1 MNRQQQVFVRL
12 KLKAKALGFN
22 QKELKGIAAKIAD
35 NLELADDASDED
47 VNAKI
52 DEQIDAVLPYL
63 SFGQSQANRL
73 LDEWKKNH
81 PETDDDDDDN
91 NNDNE
96 DTSNKN
102 NRQSGSKKNPKNK
115 GNEHNEEPAWFKTY
129 REQQEARFAALEGE
143 KTTSNRKAKLEALL
157 KDSGTFGSR
166 TLKSFLKMEF
176 KNDDEFDEFYSE
188 VEEDLK
194 DYNQERADAGL
205 ATLGNPPASGSGK
218 PKEDEVISDAE
229 IEALANSF

>member
-81 PETDDDDDDN
+81 PETDDDDDDD
-91 NNDNE
+91 NDDD

-102 NRQSGSKKNPKNK
+102 NRQAGSKKNPKNNGK
-115 GNEHNEEPAWFKTY
+115 GKDVEPEWFKAF

-143 KTTSNRKAKLEALL
+143 KTTSGRKAKLEALL
-157 KDSGTFGSR
+157 KDAGTFGTR
-166 TLKSFLKMEF
+166 TLKSFAKMSFES
-176 KNDDEFDEFYSE
+176 DDDFDEFYSE

-194 DYNQERADAGL
+194 ALNQERANAGL
-205 ATLGNPPASGSGK
+205 AALGNPPATDGNK